1 MFWGTGAASAPI
13 DNQEEDGMTTTK
25 VLLAGGTGMLGTH
38 IARHLLDGDA
48 RLRLLVRD
56 AAPRDASKRA
66 LLDGLAGRGAEVVA
80 GAMDDSQALLDAT
93 RDIDVVIS
101 ALQGGRE
108 VIVDAQ
114 VTLARAAAANGARR
128 FLPSDFA
135 LDIFKATPGEHAFFD
150 LRREADEQIAALDLE
165 QVNILNGAFLDG
177 FVSSNGA
184 VDYDDDAG
192 VVTFWGNGDER
203 FEGTSIDDT
212 ARIVAR
218 VALDPNVPAGRFA
231 VAGQVA
237 GQVLSF
243 GDMIAAVERRA
254 GRRYERRSRGGA
266 DELRAWMAEQ
276 RRQGEIVA
284 ATMGAYQLYMITG
297 QTSLDDLQND
307 RYPDIRFHTFE
318 EVLASV
324 AN

>member
-1 MFWGTGAASAPI
+1 
-13 DNQEEDGMTTTK
+13 MTTTT

-38 IARHLLDGDA
+38 IARHLLDSDA

-56 AAPRDASKRA
+56 AAPRDAGKRA
-66 LLDGLAGRGAEVVA
+66 LLDGLVDRGAAVVA
-80 GAMDDSQALLDAT
+80 GAMDDAQALLDAT
-93 RDIDVVIS
+93 RGVDVVVS
-101 ALQGGRE
+101 ALQGGHE

-114 VTLARAAAANGARR
+114 VALARAAAANGARR
-128 FLPSDFA
+128 ILPSDFA
-135 LDIFKATPGEHAFFD
+135 LDHFKGTPGEHAFFD
-150 LRREADEQIAALDLE
+150 LRREADEQIAALGLE
-165 QVNILNGAFLDG
+165 QINILNGAFLDG

-184 VDYDDDAG
+184 IDYDDDAG
-192 VVTFWGNGDER
+192 VVTFWGTGNER

-218 VALDPNVPAGRFA
+218 VALDPEAPAGKFA
-231 VAGQVA
+231 IA

-243 GDMIAAVERRA
+243 GDMVAAIERRV
-254 GRRYERRSRGGA
+254 GRRYERRSRGGP

-276 RRQGEIVA
+276 RRKGEMVA

-324 AN
+324 AK